1 MASIRRVGLGHP
13 RGPDWERL
21 KVAGY
26 KRFFWLGIGRAQ
38 DLRRELEQEIETH
51 VALRTDDL
59 VAQGMSPDAAC
70 EEALRR
76 FGDLKAA
83 RRELY
88 ASTRRREDRLKLR
101 VLADDLARDLRLAL
115 RQVGRAPGFSAVA
128 IAIYAVAIGLT
139 TSMFT
144 VVDHVLLRPL
154 PFPEPEQLVALES
167 VTESGDAFY
176 LVSMA
181 NWVDWHTRNTTL
193 ATSAV
198 YRSDRMTVG
207 IGDEVLR
214 AEVATVVGGFFETIR
229 PQMDT
234 GRPFSE
240 QESEQ
245 EARVVVLSHA
255 FAQSLFPG
263 EPPLG
268 TRLSVDGEERTVIGV
283 AARGAPRS
291 HECPTFELTPA
302 ALAGC

>member
-26 KRFFWLGIGRAQ
+26 KRFSWLGIGRAQ

-101 VLADDLARDLRLAL
+101 MLADDLARDLRLAL

-139 TSMFT
+139 TSMFI

-154 PFPEPEQLVALES
+154 PFPEPEQL
-167 VTESGDAFY
+167 
-176 LVSMA
+176 
-181 NWVDWHTRNTTL
+181 R
-193 ATSAV
+193 
-198 YRSDRMTVG
+198 R
-207 IGDEVLR
+207 
-214 AEVATVVGGFFETIR
+214 
-229 PQMDT
+229 
-234 GRPFSE
+234 
-240 QESEQ
+240 
-245 EARVVVLSHA
+245 
-255 FAQSLFPG
+255 
-263 EPPLG
+263 
-268 TRLSVDGEERTVIGV
+268 IGV
-283 AARGAPRS
+283 GHGERGRVLPRLHGELGGLAHAQHHARDQRRISVRS
-291 HECPTFELTPA
+291 HDSRHR
-302 ALAGC
+302 